1 MRLLPV
7 LLAAP
12 LLAQQQPTF
21 HAAWQDGLL
30 AEHAGRWA
38 EAAACFRRALELRPA
53 PSARIIIYGN
63 NLLLGYFP
71 RTRLARCLV
80 ELGDLDG
87 ADAELKQAEGEPVGE
102 REALARRIRDLR
114 AGAHPRPAAVAPEKE
129 VPPSSP
135 RPSSPPALPLTAPV
149 EAPAPTGDVSRL
161 ESAPPASPEPPK
173 PAEQPR
179 ETQVGPEF
187 SPIPGGTT
195 RNPPPAPVADPAVPE
210 GPRPFPW
217 TALGLGGG
225 LVLIAAW
232 VWSRRSFRSGFR
244 NRRGVSHPST
254 FAPGSL
260 PETVGPYRIER
271 LLGRGGFSDTFLARH
286 GDSGREV
293 ALKVPHIHRV
303 DDAEFRARFYQEAQL
318 GARLI
323 HPNLVR
329 ILDPGHKTGRPY
341 LAMEYL
347 PGQALDER
355 LKVAGQLALPE
366 ALTIAQ
372 GVAAAMAHAHAHGVV
387 HRDLKPG
394 NIMLTAL
401 GPKVM
406 DLGIARI
413 MDAATVTSTYAFLG
427 TPLYAA
433 PEAQFKTHVG
443 PAADRYSLG
452 VILFHMLAGAP
463 PFHGE
468 TPFEILNRHRTD
480 PAPDLLELR
489 PDAPPVL
496 ARLVAR
502 LLEKEADQRPD
513 DSEILRVLAEVGASL
528 TEGPPAA
535 QPG

>member
-1 MRLLPV
+1 VRWLPV

-30 AEHAGRWA
+30 AERASRWA

-63 NLLLGYFP
+63 NLLLGYYP

-102 REALARRIRDLR
+102 REVLARRIRDLHAAAR
-114 AGAHPRPAAVAPEKE
+114 SRPALIPQEKE
-129 VPPSSP
+129 IPSTSP
-135 RPSSPPALPLTAPV
+135 RPSPPTSTPPTAPV
-149 EAPAPTGDVSRL
+149 ESPSATSEATRL
-161 ESAPPASPEPPK
+161 ESASQESPK
-173 PAEQPR
+173 PAEPAR
-179 ETQVGPEF
+179 ESPMGPEP
-187 SPIPGGTT
+187 SPVPEEPPRTT
-195 RNPPPAPVADPAVPE
+195 PTTPIAAPTSPE
-210 GPRPFPW
+210 GPRPLPW

-225 LVLIAAW
+225 LVLLAAW
-232 VWSRRSFRSGFR
+232 VWSRRSLRSGFR
-244 NRRGVSHPST
+244 NRRGASDPST
-254 FAPGSL
+254 FTPGTL
-260 PETVGPYRIER
+260 PKNVGPYRIER
-271 LLGRGGFSDTFLARH
+271 LLGRGGFSDTYLARH
-286 GDSGREV
+286 GVSEQEV
-293 ALKVPHIHRV
+293 ALKVPHLHRV
-303 DDAEFRARFYQEAQL
+303 DDAEFRTRFYQEAQL

-329 ILDPGHKTGRPY
+329 ILDPGHETGRPY

-355 LKVAGQLALPE
+355 LKTHAQLPLPE
-366 ALTIAQ
+366 ALAIAQ

-394 NIMLTAL
+394 NIMLTSE

-433 PEAQFKTHVG
+433 PEAQLKTHVG

-468 TPFEILNRHRTD
+468 TPFEILNQHRTD

-489 PDAPPVL
+489 PDAPPIL

-502 LLEKEADQRPD
+502 LLDKEADQRPD
-513 DSEILRVLAEVGASL
+513 DSEILRVLAEVSATL
-528 TEGPPAA
+528 REGPPATR
-535 QPG
+535 PG

>member
-1 MRLLPV
+1 MRWLPV

-21 HAAWQDGLL
+21 HAAWQDGLM
-30 AEHAGRWA
+30 AERTRRWA

-53 PSARIIIYGN
+53 PSARIVIYGN
-63 NLLLGYFP
+63 NLLVGYYP

-80 ELGDLDG
+80 ELGDPDG
-87 ADAELKQAEGEPVGE
+87 AEAELKKAEGEPAEE
-102 REALARRIRDLR
+102 REALARRIHDLR
-114 AGAHPRPAAVAPEKE
+114 ARTYPRPTPAPPEKE
-129 VPPSSP
+129 T
-135 RPSSPPALPLTAPV
+135 PPASPHPLPPL
-149 EAPAPTGDVSRL
+149 APAPTMSVESPTTSRETPRV
-161 ESAPPASPEPPK
+161 ESALPAVPEPSAAAETSREALGEPGVSALPSAASVK
-173 PAEQPR
+173 PL
-179 ETQVGPEF
+179 
-187 SPIPGGTT
+187 
-195 RNPPPAPVADPAVPE
+195 APSAAPDSPE

-225 LVLIAAW
+225 LMLIAAW
-232 VWSRRSFRSGFR
+232 AWSRRSLRPGFR
-244 NRRGVSHPST
+244 NRRGVSNPSA
-254 FAPGSL
+254 FSPGTL
-260 PETVGPYRIER
+260 PKMVGPYHIER

-286 GDSGREV
+286 GESGQEV

-303 DDAEFRARFYQEAQL
+303 DDAEFRTRFYQEAQL
-318 GARLI
+318 GARLL

-329 ILDPGHKTGRPY
+329 ILDPGHETGRPY

-347 PGQALDER
+347 PGQGLHER
-355 LKVAGQLALPE
+355 LGQEGPLPLHE
-366 ALTIAQ
+366 AVTIAL
-372 GVAAAMAHAHAHGVV
+372 GVAEAMAHAHAHGVV

-394 NIMLTAL
+394 NIMLTAE

-452 VILFHMLAGAP
+452 VILFHMLAGTP

-468 TPFEILNRHRTD
+468 TPFEILNHHRI
-480 PAPDLLELR
+480 DLPPELLQLR
-489 PDAPPVL
+489 PEVPPVL
-496 ARLVAR
+496 SRLVAR
-502 LLEKEADQRPD
+502 LLDKEPDQRPD
-513 DSEILRVLAEVGASL
+513 DSEIQRVLTEVASAL
-528 TEGPPAA
+528 RDRPPADP
-535 QPG
+535 QD